1 MSTTVWGVTKDSL
14 AVIHKEALSNLEAV
28 VNRLFRFHT
37 EEMDDL
43 AEYLFDCYA

>member
-1 MSTTVWGVTKDSL
+1 MIPFWGISKETLRTLKTEATKN
-14 AVIHKEALSNLEAV
+14 IEAV

-43 AEYLFDCYA
+43 AEYLFDIYA